1 MSAVRP
7 AVRPWDYTQQ
17 KHDFG
22 QQELQKP
29 QTALSRDASLEQKLK
44 GFMRNGEDWERS
56 RTSIPGVFVVKL
68 PGRGSRGPELAL
80 EINPVDGQGQPKKKR
95 GYMVRGKADLEELT
109 KIISDPRLT
118 RLAEALEAVNPKA
131 VKNNSRMIEI

>member
-1 MSAVRP
+1 MSVVRP
-7 AVRPWDYTQQ
+7 ARPWDYTQQ
-17 KHDFG
+17 KRDFG

-29 QTALSRDASLEQKLK
+29 QTALSRDASLEQKLRE
-44 GFMRNGEDWERS
+44 FMRNGEDWERS

-109 KIISDPRLT
+109 RILSDPRLT
-118 RLAEALEAVNPKA
+118 RLRRGTRGHQP
-131 VKNNSRMIEI
+131 